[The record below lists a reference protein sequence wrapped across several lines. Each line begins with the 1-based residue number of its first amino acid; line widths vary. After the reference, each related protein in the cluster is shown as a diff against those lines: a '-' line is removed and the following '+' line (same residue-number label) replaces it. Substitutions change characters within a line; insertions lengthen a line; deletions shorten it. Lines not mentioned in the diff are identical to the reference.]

1 MNRELPD
8 VQAGF
13 RKGRGT
19 RDQIAN
25 IHWIMEKAREFQKN
39 IYFCFIDNAKA
50 FDGVDHNKLW
60 KILKEIVDENPF
72 LGKFYEDIDE
82 WSFQTEMFFLCNRY
96 KQLEDINI
104 KYLNQ
109 RKPVVADYH
118 IFKNVIFASRTL
130 KDSQYDKYMQI
141 YRILTQDM
149 PVPNVIVYLTASLE
163 TLQKRIAMRG
173 REFEKNMDPN
183 YLLQLTKDYE
193 TAMDAFKK
201 DHPDIPVL
209 KFNGDDMDF
218 VKNPD
223 DLNVILS
230 ALQNTLLKESK

>member
-1 MNRELPD
+1 MTGVP
-8 VQAGF
+8 
-13 RKGRGT
+13 
-19 RDQIAN
+19 
-25 IHWIMEKAREFQKN
+25 
-39 IYFCFIDNAKA
+39 FITVEGPIGVGKTSLAKEIST
-50 FDGVDHNKLW
+50 HMQLHL
-60 KILKEIVDENPF
+60 LKEIVDENPF

-163 TLQKRIAMRG
+163 TLQKLIAMRG

>member
-1 MNRELPD
+1 MTGVP
-8 VQAGF
+8 
-13 RKGRGT
+13 
-19 RDQIAN
+19 
-25 IHWIMEKAREFQKN
+25 
-39 IYFCFIDNAKA
+39 FITVEGPIGVGKTSLAKEIST
-50 FDGVDHNKLW
+50 HMQLHL
-60 KILKEIVDENPF
+60 LKEIVDENPF

-118 IFKNVIFASRTL
+118 IFKNLIFASRTL

-141 YRILTQDM
+141 YHILTQDM

-201 DHPDIPVL
+201 DHPEIPVL

>member
-1 MNRELPD
+1 MTGVP
-8 VQAGF
+8 
-13 RKGRGT
+13 
-19 RDQIAN
+19 
-25 IHWIMEKAREFQKN
+25 
-39 IYFCFIDNAKA
+39 FITVEGPIGVGKTSLAKEIST
-50 FDGVDHNKLW
+50 HMQLHL
-60 KILKEIVDENPF
+60 LKEIVDENPF

-109 RKPVVADYH
+109 RKAVVADYH
-118 IFKNVIFASRTL
+118 IFKNLIFASRTL

-193 TAMDAFKK
+193 TAMDTFKK

-218 VKNPD
+218 VQNPD

>member
-1 MNRELPD
+1 MTGVP
-8 VQAGF
+8 
-13 RKGRGT
+13 
-19 RDQIAN
+19 
-25 IHWIMEKAREFQKN
+25 
-39 IYFCFIDNAKA
+39 FITVEGPIGVGKTSLAKA
-50 FDGVDHNKLW
+50 ISAHMQLHL
-60 KILKEIVDENPF
+60 LKEIVDENPF

-109 RKPVVADYH
+109 RRPVVADYH
-118 IFKNVIFASRTL
+118 IFKNLIFASRTL

-193 TAMDAFKK
+193 TAMDTFKK

-218 VKNPD
+218 VQNPD

>member
-1 MNRELPD
+1 MTGVP
-8 VQAGF
+8 
-13 RKGRGT
+13 
-19 RDQIAN
+19 
-25 IHWIMEKAREFQKN
+25 
-39 IYFCFIDNAKA
+39 FITVEGPIGVGKTSLAKEIST
-50 FDGVDHNKLW
+50 HMQLHL
-60 KILKEIVDENPF
+60 LKEIVDENPF

-118 IFKNVIFASRTL
+118 IFKNLIFASRTL

-201 DHPDIPVL
+201 FSKGKIFTPDNFTDTKNIEEIL
-209 KFNGDDMDF
+209 KPYFN
-218 VKNPD
+218 V
-223 DLNVILS
+223 
-230 ALQNTLLKESK
+230 

>member
-1 MNRELPD
+1 MTGVPFITVEGPIGVGKTSLAKELSTHM
-8 VQAGF
+8 QL
-13 RKGRGT
+13 
-19 RDQIAN
+19 
-25 IHWIMEKAREFQKN
+25 H
-39 IYFCFIDNAKA
+39 
-50 FDGVDHNKLW
+50 L
-60 KILKEIVDENPF
+60 LKEIVDENPF

-118 IFKNVIFASRTL
+118 IFKNLIFASRTL

-183 YLLQLTKDYE
+183 YLLQLIKDYE

-218 VKNPD
+218 VRNPD

>member
-1 MNRELPD
+1 MTGVP
-8 VQAGF
+8 
-13 RKGRGT
+13 
-19 RDQIAN
+19 
-25 IHWIMEKAREFQKN
+25 
-39 IYFCFIDNAKA
+39 FITVEGPIGVGKTSLAKEIST
-50 FDGVDHNKLW
+50 HMQLH
-60 KILKEIVDENPF
+60 LLREIVDENPF

>member
-1 MNRELPD
+1 MTGVPFITVEGPIGVGKTSLAKELSTHM
-8 VQAGF
+8 QL
-13 RKGRGT
+13 
-19 RDQIAN
+19 
-25 IHWIMEKAREFQKN
+25 H
-39 IYFCFIDNAKA
+39 
-50 FDGVDHNKLW
+50 L
-60 KILKEIVDENPF
+60 LKEIVDENPF

-118 IFKNVIFASRTL
+118 IFKNLIFASRTL

-201 DHPDIPVL
+201 DNPNIPVL

-218 VKNPD
+218 VRNPD

>member
-1 MNRELPD
+1 MTGVP
-8 VQAGF
+8 
-13 RKGRGT
+13 
-19 RDQIAN
+19 
-25 IHWIMEKAREFQKN
+25 
-39 IYFCFIDNAKA
+39 FITVEGPIGVGKTSLAKEIST
-50 FDGVDHNKLW
+50 HMQLHL
-60 KILKEIVDENPF
+60 LKEIVDENPF

-118 IFKNVIFASRTL
+118 IFKNLIFASRTL
-130 KDSQYDKYMQI
+130 KNSQYDKYMQI
-141 YRILTQDM
+141 YRILTKDM
-149 PVPNVIVYLTASLE
+149 PLPNVIVYLTASLE

-193 TAMDAFKK
+193 TAMDTFKK

-223 DLNVILS
+223 DLNNILS

>member
-1 MNRELPD
+1 MTGVP
-8 VQAGF
+8 
-13 RKGRGT
+13 
-19 RDQIAN
+19 
-25 IHWIMEKAREFQKN
+25 
-39 IYFCFIDNAKA
+39 FITVEGPIGVGKTSLAKEIST
-50 FDGVDHNKLW
+50 HMQLHL
-60 KILKEIVDENPF
+60 LKEIVDENPF

-118 IFKNVIFASRTL
+118 IFKNLIFASRTL

-201 DHPDIPVL
+201 DHPEIPVL

-218 VKNPD
+218 VKNPN

>member
-1 MNRELPD
+1 MTGVP
-8 VQAGF
+8 
-13 RKGRGT
+13 
-19 RDQIAN
+19 
-25 IHWIMEKAREFQKN
+25 
-39 IYFCFIDNAKA
+39 FITVEGPIGVGKTSLAKEIST
-50 FDGVDHNKLW
+50 HMQLHL
-60 KILKEIVDENPF
+60 LKEIVDENPF

-104 KYLNQ
+104 KFLNQ
-109 RKPVVADYH
+109 KKPVVADYH
-118 IFKNVIFASRTL
+118 IFKNLIFASRTL

-193 TAMDAFKK
+193 TAMDTFKQ

-218 VKNPD
+218 IKNPD

>member
-1 MNRELPD
+1 MTGVP
-8 VQAGF
+8 
-13 RKGRGT
+13 
-19 RDQIAN
+19 
-25 IHWIMEKAREFQKN
+25 
-39 IYFCFIDNAKA
+39 FITVEGPIGVGKTSLAKEIST
-50 FDGVDHNKLW
+50 HMQLHL
-60 KILKEIVDENPF
+60 LKEIVDENPF

-118 IFKNVIFASRTL
+118 IFKNLIFASRTL

-163 TLQKRIAMRG
+163 TLQARIAKRG

-193 TAMDAFKK
+193 TAMDTSKK
-201 DHPDIPVL
+201 DHPEIPVL

>member
-1 MNRELPD
+1 MTGVP
-8 VQAGF
+8 
-13 RKGRGT
+13 
-19 RDQIAN
+19 
-25 IHWIMEKAREFQKN
+25 
-39 IYFCFIDNAKA
+39 FITVEGPIGVGKTSLAKEIST
-50 FDGVDHNKLW
+50 HMQLHL
-60 KILKEIVDENPF
+60 LKEIVDENPF

-82 WSFQTEMFFLCNRY
+82 WSFQTEMLFLCNRY

-163 TLQKRIAMRG
+163 TLQRRIAMRG

>member
-1 MNRELPD
+1 MTGVP
-8 VQAGF
+8 
-13 RKGRGT
+13 
-19 RDQIAN
+19 
-25 IHWIMEKAREFQKN
+25 
-39 IYFCFIDNAKA
+39 FITVEGPIGVGKTSLAKA
-50 FDGVDHNKLW
+50 ISTHMQLHL
-60 KILKEIVDENPF
+60 LKEIVDENPF

-118 IFKNVIFASRTL
+118 IFKNLIFASRTL
-130 KDSQYDKYMQI
+130 KNSQYDKYMQI

-163 TLQKRIAMRG
+163 TLQTRIAMRG

-193 TAMDAFKK
+193 TAMETFKK
-201 DHPDIPVL
+201 NHPNIPVL